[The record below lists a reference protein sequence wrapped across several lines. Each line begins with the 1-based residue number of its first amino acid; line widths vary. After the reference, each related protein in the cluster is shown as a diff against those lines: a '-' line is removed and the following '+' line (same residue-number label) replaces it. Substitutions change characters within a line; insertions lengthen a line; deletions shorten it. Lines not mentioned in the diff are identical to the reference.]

1 MAKPTVFASSA
12 SFLGILGPVELL
24 ALALFAEVASKG
36 SDFKKAQERKEFTD
50 SVLHRRSR

>member
-1 MAKPTVFASSA
+1 MPIPVFASSA